1 MEFPNSLA
9 DFSTAVT
16 GRSSFHVFSPGVK
29 MVSVGVGTRSDWVR
43 KSSPG
48 SGTYTETDEAVLR
61 RRQKQIDYGKNTIGY
76 QHFVQQVPRMARQSG
91 IHPCTPNK
99 YKKYSRRSWDM
110 QIKLWRRALHGWD
123 PPGHEREELVTKM
136 DLLSN
141 LPNDWFDAQCI
152 QENICKEVLG
162 EQISGLSSSGP
173 FYPLLQD
180 TPSNREYFKE
190 DVEDCPFD
198 SWLLFCSHR
207 ISAQSVI

>member
-76 QHFVQQVPRMARQSG
+76 QHFVQQVPRQ
-91 IHPCTPNK
+91 
-99 YKKYSRRSWDM
+99 
-110 QIKLWRRALHGWD
+110 
-123 PPGHEREELVTKM
+123 ELVTKM